1 MCVANQSLFEE
12 VFLLDGLRESTS
24 AVSCRCIDPR
34 RSCYRVPNI
43 QVLNWGTTYERAV
56 DVGLCVGSCS
66 KGIKGY
72 PEKKADISGRHHWF
86 RREMTSEKIPC

>member
-1 MCVANQSLFEE
+1 MCVANQSLIEE
-12 VFLLDGLRESTS
+12 VFLLDGHRESTS

-66 KGIKGY
+66 KGMKGY
-72 PEKKADISGRHHWF
+72 PEKKADISGRQH
-86 RREMTSEKIPC
+86 